1 MQSNNSKPDYGADLL
16 GQVHVAVIRLDSKVD
31 GLKDQIKEF
40 KDFLN
45 DHEQRLRQLESREYV
60 TPDRVK
66 ALEDRD
72 YVAAGTVWR
81 VVGLIL
87 TLATI
92 GLTIMGM
99 TR

>member
-1 MQSNNSKPDYGADLL
+1 MHPNSKPDYGADLL

-31 GLKDQIKEF
+31 GLKDQIKEI

-45 DHEQRLRQLESREYV
+45 DHEHRIRQLEAREQV
-60 TPDRVK
+60 SPDRVK

-72 YVAAGTVWR
+72 YVAAGTVWK
-81 VVGLIL
+81 VVGLVL
-87 TLATI
+87 SLATI
-92 GLTIMGM
+92 GLTVLSM

>member
-1 MQSNNSKPDYGADLL
+1 MQPNRQPDYGSSDLL

-31 GLKDQIKEF
+31 ALKELIKEV
-40 KDFLN
+40 KEAIN
-45 DHEQRLRQLESREYV
+45 DHEHRLRQLESAQVAPSRIQ
-60 TPDRVK
+60 

-72 YVAAGTVWR
+72 YVAASTVWK
-81 VVGLIL
+81 VVGLIC

>member
-1 MQSNNSKPDYGADLL
+1 MQHNSKPDYGADLL

-31 GLKDQIKEF
+31 GLKDQIKEI

-45 DHEQRLRQLESREYV
+45 DHEHRIRQLESREYV
-60 TPDRVK
+60 TPERVK

-72 YVAAGTVWR
+72 YVAAGTVWK

>member
-1 MQSNNSKPDYGADLL
+1 MQQHQNRQPDYGGDLL

-31 GLKDQIKEF
+31 GLKDQIKEI

-45 DHEQRLRQLESREYV
+45 DHEHRLRQLEAREQV
-60 TPDRVK
+60 APERIK

-72 YVAAGTVWR
+72 YVAASTVWK

-87 TLATI
+87 TIASIGITI
-92 GLTIMGM
+92 LGM
-99 TR
+99 K

>member
-1 MQSNNSKPDYGADLL
+1 MQPNRQPDYGSDLL

-31 GLKDQIKEF
+31 GLKDQIREI

-45 DHEQRLRQLESREYV
+45 DHEHRIRQLESKEHV
-60 TPDRVK
+60 TPERVK

-72 YVAAGTVWR
+72 YVAAGTVWK
-81 VVGLIL
+81 VVGLIC

-92 GLTIMGM
+92 GLTILGT

>member
-1 MQSNNSKPDYGADLL
+1 MQPHQKPDYGSDLL

-31 GLKDQIKEF
+31 GLKDQIREI

-45 DHEQRLRQLESREYV
+45 DHEHRIRQLEAREQVSPSRV
-60 TPDRVK
+60 Q

-72 YVAAGTVWR
+72 YVAASTVWK

-87 TLATI
+87 TVASI
-92 GLTIMGM
+92 AVGIVGLK
-99 TR
+99 